1 MNPFLQYIQSG
12 KTNRANAIVETA
24 LREKTMVLISEEK
37 KRVASLLFEDAP
49 KPLKTVNSHV
59 GYGRHLDE
67 LGEPIGY
74 TARHTNVPSPYA
86 SSPTDRVHNWKGKN
100 VFTRETSHKRYQ
112 TFEVPKDTK
121 IHKDEEDAVQEHLRN
136 MKGK

>member
-1 MNPFLQYIQSG
+1 MNPFLQYVQSG

-24 LREKTMVLISEEK
+24 LRDKTMVLISEEK

-49 KPLKTVNSHV
+49 KVLKTVNSHV
-59 GYGRHLDE
+59 GYGRHLEE
-67 LGEPIGY
+67 LGDPVGY

-86 SSPTDRVHNWKGKN
+86 YSPTDRVHNWKAKH

-112 TFEVPKDTK
+112 TFEVPKDSK